1 MASYYE
7 PVIAHLNVPENRI
20 KYCYQFMHSFE
31 HTDRAMYG
39 LALQRACDWI
49 AVAADEESHY

>member
-1 MASYYE
+1 MHLYE
-7 PVIAHLNVPENRI
+7 KLTPVLSVPENRI
-20 KYCYQFMHSFE
+20 HYCYQFMQSFE

-49 AVAADEESHY
+49 AVATDEESHY